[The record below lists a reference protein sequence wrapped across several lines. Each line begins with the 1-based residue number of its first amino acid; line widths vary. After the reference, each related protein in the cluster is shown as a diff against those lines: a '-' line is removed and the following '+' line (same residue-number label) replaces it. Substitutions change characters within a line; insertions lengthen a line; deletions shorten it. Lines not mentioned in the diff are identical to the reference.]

1 MSQAGIINTQS
12 GPAPPTVATSYVTD
26 VNSPA
31 IPAANILNV
40 FGRDTTN
47 NDVYGIQTDGSSGS
61 NTLTVQLT
69 NRFHGSVT
77 TTNATPTTLVSCPMV
92 TNPAVFNFVVN
103 VVGYDSTNNAGA
115 SVVATVTFRTTGGS
129 PVNLSP
135 DDFVTQQ
142 DATFAGGSGSIIF
155 NGSAASMSVV
165 VTGALATT
173 IDWVAH
179 GTYTVVS

>member
-1 MSQAGIINTQS
+1 MSQAGIINTTS
-12 GPAPPTVATSYVTD
+12 GPVPPQVPTSFVTD

-31 IPAANILNV
+31 IPIANVLDV

-61 NTLTVQLT
+61 NILTIQLT

-103 VVGYDSTNNAGA
+103 VVGYDSTNNAGF
-115 SVVATVTFRTTGGS
+115 SVVATVTFRSTGGV
-129 PVNLSP
+129 PVNLAP
-135 DDFVTQQ
+135 DDFIIQE
-142 DATFAGGSGSIIF
+142 DATFSGGGGSVIF
-155 NGSAASMSVV
+155 NGSSTSMSVV
-165 VTGALATT
+165 VTGAAATT
-173 IDWVAH
+173 IDWFAH
-179 GTYTVVS
+179 GTYTVVN